1 MEIPCSSSKA
11 SIVAALQAVKR
22 KSGKTHGQIAQ
33 EAGLTNVYVAQLLR
47 RQAKLNPETAPSL
60 RAALPDLSD
69 ELLHEM
75 MQPPMRSYDPNLIQ
89 EPTVYRSLVFFSYF
103 FWTFHVNYF
112 GFCFFNFYC
121 LGTLPEGKKKLF
133 IYLNPAPECV
143 GICNH

>member
-1 MEIPCSSSKA
+1 MEIPSSSSKA
-11 SIVAALQAVKR
+11 SIVAALLAVKR

-47 RQAKLNPETAPSL
+47 RQAKLRPETAPSL

-89 EPTVYRSLVFFSYF
+89 EPTVYRSLVSFSYLF
-103 FWTFHVNYF
+103 FLFFLNFSCELFWFL
-112 GFCFFNFYC
+112 CF
-121 LGTLPEGKKKLF
+121 
-133 IYLNPAPECV
+133 
-143 GICNH
+143 